1 MLCMANDR
9 WGDIMKTIA
18 IALVV
23 LLGLVTPA
31 SADDHKNKAKSADKA
46 AIETAVFDYFHG
58 QGEAS
63 RERLFR
69 AFDADNATMV
79 GVTRGDDGAEAVRSW
94 KDMSQVLSN
103 WAANENP
110 PGGDRDG
117 EILSMDVVD
126 DRIAVVMFRSA
137 DRFYDALTLG
147 KVNGEWKI
155 IAKAFIL
162 Q

>member
-1 MLCMANDR
+1 MKKIIIFMAF
-9 WGDIMKTIA
+9 IA
-18 IALVV
+18 
-23 LLGLVTPA
+23 GLAWPA
-31 SADDHKNKAKSADKA
+31 AADHHKKSEGDKA
-46 AIETAVFDYFHG
+46 AIKTAVFDYFHG

-63 RERLFR
+63 AERLFR
-69 AFDADNATMV
+69 AFEAEHATMV
-79 GVTRGDDGAEAVRSW
+79 GVTKGDNGSESVRSW
-94 KDMSQVLSN
+94 KDMTSVLNN

-117 EILSMDVVD
+117 EIISMNMVD
-126 DRIAVVMFRSA
+126 DRLAVVLFRSA

-155 IAKAFIL
+155 IAKAFVL

>member
-1 MLCMANDR
+1 MKKIMILLTMLAGFAAPALADNGED
-9 WGDIMKTIA
+9 KEA
-18 IALVV
+18 IRV
-23 LLGLVTPA
+23 
-31 SADDHKNKAKSADKA
+31 
-46 AIETAVFDYFHG
+46 AVFDYFHG

-69 AFDADNATMV
+69 AFDADNSSMV
-79 GVTRGDDGAEAVRSW
+79 GVVRADEGGEAVRSW
-94 KDMSQVLSN
+94 KDMNEVLSR

-117 EILSMDVVD
+117 EIISMNMVD
-126 DRIAVVMFRSA
+126 DRLAVVLFRSA

-147 KVNGEWKI
+147 KVNDDWKI
-155 IAKAFIL
+155 IAKAFVL

>member
-1 MLCMANDR
+1 
-9 WGDIMKTIA
+9 MKHFVILLTAFFGFATAA
-18 IALVV
+18 IAD
-23 LLGLVTPA
+23 G
-31 SADDHKNKAKSADKA
+31 HKSKAKAEDKA
-46 AIETAVFDYFHG
+46 AIEAAVFDYFHG

-69 AFDADNATMV
+69 AFDADNSSMV
-79 GVTRGDDGAEAVRSW
+79 GVTRAEDGSDVVRSW
-94 KDMSQVLSN
+94 KDMGEVLTR
-103 WAANENP
+103 WAANSNA
-110 PGGDRDG
+110 PGGNRDG
-117 EILSMDVVD
+117 EILSMDIVD
-126 DRIAVVMFRSA
+126 DRIAVVMFRST

>member
-1 MLCMANDR
+1 MK
-9 WGDIMKTIA
+9 WGGLPPTTDHNEGIEKMKILKTLILA
-18 IALVV
+18 CV
-23 LLGLVTPA
+23 LAVPA
-31 SADDHKNKAKSADKA
+31 AAESSKDKA
-46 AIETAVFDYFHG
+46 AITAAVFDYFHG

-79 GVTRGDDGAEAVRSW
+79 GVTRGEGGKDAVRSW
-94 KDMSQVLSN
+94 KDMNEVLSS

-110 PGGDRDG
+110 AGGNRDG
-117 EILSMDVVD
+117 GIISMNMVD
-126 DRIAVVMFRSA
+126 DRLAVVLFRSA

-147 KVNGEWKI
+147 KVNGQWKI

>member
-1 MLCMANDR
+1 MGIEMMNFLR
-9 WGDIMKTIA
+9 TIILA
-18 IALVV
+18 CIF
-23 LLGLVTPA
+23 TMPA
-31 SADDHKNKAKSADKA
+31 FADNAGDKA
-46 AIETAVFDYFHG
+46 AIKVAVFDYFHG

-79 GVTRGDDGAEAVRSW
+79 GVIRGEDGQDAVRSW
-94 KDMSQVLSN
+94 KDMNEVLGN

-117 EILSMDVVD
+117 EIISMNVVND
-126 DRIAVVMFRSA
+126 NLAVVLFRSA
-137 DRFYDALTLG
+137 GNFYDALTLG
-147 KVNGEWKI
+147 KGNGQWKI
-155 IAKAFIL
+155 IAKAFVL